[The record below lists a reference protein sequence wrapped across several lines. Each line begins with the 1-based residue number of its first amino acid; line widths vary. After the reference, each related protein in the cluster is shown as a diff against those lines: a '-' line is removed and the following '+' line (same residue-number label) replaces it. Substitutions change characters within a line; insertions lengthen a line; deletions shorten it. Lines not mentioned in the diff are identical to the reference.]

1 MTKQLS
7 MAINPSKTSKEHVM
21 TNLLNCFTFVDTE
34 KQLVIA
40 YPVFLHLGYTR
51 ESVQAAL
58 SKPMLR
64 QYTNCKGFDPRE
76 DFFISIPQIGEL
88 IVNAPETKYVSQI
101 LEFVKNVLTPLFNPV
116 AQIEQ
121 PQPDNNQS
129 HKFHSDLFGDLTVLT
144 HNDGSLWFIGKE
156 VAEKL
161 GYKDTAY
168 AITTHC
174 KGVGEIQT
182 PTKGGMQ
189 RVKIIPERDVYRL
202 VMRSKLPDAE
212 KFEEF
217 LVSEVLPSIRKTGAY
232 GQVAAPAVPQT
243 VELSRKDLLLLA
255 LKSEE
260 EKELLQQSYNLLG
273 TELSQAIREKAHIG
287 SSREASVMG
296 KLARANDKI
305 KWQEEQI
312 SQLEVKLSQPAP
324 EYEYAT
330 VLAIQSRLK
339 HLKVNGLK
347 LTYYCNRNGLV
358 MKDIPDDRFG
368 LVHSYPAEAWKDVYQ
383 IDINAVLNK
392 VA

>member
-1 MTKQLS
+1 MTKQLP
-7 MAINPSKTSKEHVM
+7 MAIEPSNTSKEHVLD
-21 TNLLNCFTFVDTE
+21 NLLNCFTFIDTE

-40 YPVFLHLGYTR
+40 YPIFLHLGYTK
-51 ESVQAAL
+51 ESVHAAL

-64 QYTNCKGFDPRE
+64 QYTNCKGFVPRE
-76 DFFISIPQIGEL
+76 DYYISISQIGEL
-88 IVNAPETKYVSQI
+88 IVNAPRDKYIPHI
-101 LEFVKNVLTPLFNPV
+101 LEFVKKVLTPLFNPV
-116 AQIEQ
+116 DKIEQ
-121 PQPDNNQS
+121 PQPDKHS

-144 HNDGSLWFIGKE
+144 HDDGSLWFIGKE

-161 GYKDTAY
+161 GYSRPSDAV
-168 AITTHC
+168 AQHC
-174 KGVGEIQT
+174 KGT
-182 PTKGGMQ
+182 
-189 RVKIIPERDVYRL
+189 VKHRMLSGTGFVDYNLIPERDVYRL
-202 VMRSKLPDAE
+202 VMRSKLPTAE

-217 LVSEVLPSIRKTGAY
+217 VVSEILPSIRKTGSY
-232 GQVAAPAVPQT
+232 GQVAAPAAPQA

-260 EKELLQQSYNLLG
+260 EKESLQRNYDLLG
-273 TELSQAIREKAHIG
+273 TELSQVIREKSHIA

-305 KWQEEQI
+305 KWQDEQI
-312 SQLEVKLSQPAP
+312 SQLEAKLSSPKT
-324 EYEYAT
+324 EYQYAT
-330 VLAIQSRLK
+330 VLAVQSRLK
-339 HLKVNGLK
+339 HLKVSGLK

-368 LVHSYPAEAWKDVYQ
+368 VVHSYPAQAWKEVYQ

>member
-1 MTKQLS
+1 MTKQLP
-7 MAINPSKTSKEHVM
+7 MAIEPSNASKEHVLD
-21 TNLLNCFTFVDTE
+21 NLLNCFTFIDTE

-40 YPVFLHLGYTR
+40 YPIFLHLGYTK
-51 ESVQAAL
+51 ESVHAAL

-64 QYTNCKGFDPRE
+64 QYTNCKGFVPRE
-76 DFFISIPQIGEL
+76 DYYISISQIGEL
-88 IVNAPETKYVSQI
+88 IVSAPRDKYIPHI
-101 LEFVKNVLTPLFNPV
+101 LEFVKKVLTPLFNPV
-116 AQIEQ
+116 DKIEQ
-121 PQPDNNQS
+121 PQPDKHS

-144 HNDGSLWFIGKE
+144 HDDGSLWFIGKE

-161 GYKDTAY
+161 GYNDPNY
-168 AITTHC
+168 AIRTHC
-174 KGVGEIQT
+174 KGGEETST

-189 RVKIIPERDVYRL
+189 TVKIIPERDVYRL
-202 VMRSKLPDAE
+202 VMRSKLPTAE

-217 LVSEVLPSIRKTGAY
+217 VVSEVLPSIRKTGSY
-232 GQVAAPAVPQT
+232 VQVVAPVAPQA

-260 EKELLQQSYNLLG
+260 EKESLQRNYDLLG

-305 KWQEEQI
+305 KWQDEQI
-312 SQLEVKLSQPAP
+312 SQLEAKLSSPKT
-324 EYEYAT
+324 EYQYAT
-330 VLAIQSRLK
+330 VLAVQSRLK
-339 HLKVNGLK
+339 HLKVSGLK

-368 LVHSYPAEAWKDVYQ
+368 VVHSYPAQAWKEVYQ

>member
-1 MTKQLS
+1 
-7 MAINPSKTSKEHVM
+7 
-21 TNLLNCFTFVDTE
+21 
-34 KQLVIA
+34 
-40 YPVFLHLGYTR
+40 
-51 ESVQAAL
+51 
-58 SKPMLR
+58 
-64 QYTNCKGFDPRE
+64 
-76 DFFISIPQIGEL
+76 
-88 IVNAPETKYVSQI
+88 
-101 LEFVKNVLTPLFNPV
+101 
-116 AQIEQ
+116 
-121 PQPDNNQS
+121 
-129 HKFHSDLFGDLTVLT
+129 
-144 HNDGSLWFIGKE
+144 
-156 VAEKL
+156 
-161 GYKDTAY
+161 
-168 AITTHC
+168 
-174 KGVGEIQT
+174 
-182 PTKGGMQ
+182 MQ

>member
-1 MTKQLS
+1 

-64 QYTNCKGFDPRE
+64 QYTNCKGFAPRE
-76 DFFISIPQIGEL
+76 DFFISISQIGEL
-88 IVNAPETKYVSQI
+88 IVNAPEGKYISHI
-101 LEFVKNVLTPLFNPV
+101 LEFIKNVLTPLFNPV
-116 AQIEQ
+116 AKIEQ
-121 PQPDNNQS
+121 PQPDNHS

-144 HNDGSLWFIGKE
+144 HDDGSLWFIGKE

-161 GYKDTAY
+161 GYKDTDQ
-168 AITTHC
+168 AIRTHC
-174 KGVGEIQT
+174 KGSTSYPVNLTGQLRNT
-182 PTKGGMQ
+182 
-189 RVKIIPERDVYRL
+189 KIIPERDVYRL

-217 LVSEVLPSIRKTGAY
+217 VVSEVLPSIRKTGSY
-232 GQVAAPAVPQT
+232 GQVAASAAPQA

-260 EKELLQQSYNLLG
+260 EKELLQRNYDLLG
-273 TELSQAIREKAHIG
+273 TELSQAIREKGHIG

-296 KLARANDKI
+296 KLARANDKVR
-305 KWQEEQI
+305 
-312 SQLEVKLSQPAP
+312 QLEAKLNHSAP
-324 EYEYAT
+324 EYQYAT

-347 LTYYCNRNGLV
+347 LTCYCNRNGLV

-368 LVHSYPAEAWKDVYQ
+368 VVHSYPAEAWKDVYQ